1 MTFLNCSVQSYG
13 FNSIRAGV
21 DWNHLDETI
30 KKIDNDVFEY
40 SLSEKQTSKMKF
52 IAQKTLIDFIEVD
65 CAKKLCALLFKVD

>member
-1 MTFLNCSVQSYG
+1 MKFPDFAYWGQELERTFQW
-13 FNSIRAGV
+13 
-21 DWNHLDETI
+21 DHLDETI
-30 KKIDNDVFEY
+30 KKNDNDVFEY